1 MWAVSR
7 RIEIEL
13 TSRREDG
20 SWTWRAAGARRPK
33 GEVPARLLPESAAVG
48 TVLKAEADEGLDG
61 LEIVAIHTPRARAS
75 RDDRLE
81 LLGSAP
87 APPVTT
93 TLVSRRGRSGADDHG
108 PDDRRSARGSQ
119 RRRDK
124 REKRDGRRQPTRRN
138 RDDSDAGDADHGD
151 RRRPRRGRDDQRPG
165 SSDRTGPDARRGE
178 RRDRPTRGQP
188 RPYRGDERSGR
199 SRRGE
204 GEHSGRRGAAH
215 DAGPRS
221 RDGKP
226 RGTRP
231 SKPRPRSPALKAARA
246 HRQAALKALPE
257 EQQPLARELLR
268 GGVPGVRK
276 SIERMNAKAA
286 TEKLPQ
292 IKSDALIALAE
303 ALAPGLKAAEWHDR
317 ADAAL
322 AGLADIDLRDI
333 RSVVA
338 AADRS
343 ARTDETRALA
353 ESLRAGL
360 AQRLESDHRK
370 WLDELAATIH
380 EGRTVRALRL
390 SSRPPK
396 AGTPLPPDMAE
407 RLAEMAAA
415 DLSASANQQR
425 WATVVDS
432 VALSPV
438 RTQVV
443 PVGIPEEPTEE
454 LLGTIRKL
462 ADRVPQVAA
471 LFGVAPTPPR
481 RGRRPPPP
489 PDKPSTTGDPTEK
502 PPQAA
507 GEQPP
512 QDATEQPPQAAGEQ
526 PPQDAEPS
534 NDAEQPEDNTE
545 AAQAA
550 AEQPDDNAEAA
561 HGEGAGLEAES
572 EDR

>member
-1 MWAVSR
+1 MSR
-7 RIEIEL
+7 RLEIEL

-20 SWTWRAAGARRPK
+20 TWTWRAAGARRPK
-33 GEVPARLLPESAAVG
+33 GEVPARLLPDSASVG
-48 TVLKAEADEGLDG
+48 TVLKAEADDGLDG
-61 LEIVAIHTPRARAS
+61 LEIVAIHAPRPRPN

-81 LLGSAP
+81 LIGSTQEP
-87 APPVTT
+87 LVTT
-93 TLVSRRGRSGADDHG
+93 KLVSRRGRPRSDDDRHDDGRASRG
-108 PDDRRSARGSQ
+108 PDR

-124 REKRDGRRQPTRRN
+124 RERRDGRRQPARRGKA
-138 RDDSDAGDADHGD
+138 DSDASGPEDADDGRD
-151 RRRPRRGRDDQRPG
+151 RRKPRRDRDDRRSDAADRTDRGPRRGD
-165 SSDRTGPDARRGE
+165 
-178 RRDRPTRGQP
+178 RRDRPARGRARTGQ
-188 RPYRGDERSGR
+188 GEQRSGQSR
-199 SRRGE
+199 RDESGRGSRRG
-204 GEHSGRRGAAH
+204 SA
-215 DAGPRS
+215 DGPGPKG

-226 RGTRP
+226 RDSRP
-231 SKPRPRSPALKAARA
+231 PRPRSRTPALKASRK
-246 HRQAALKALPE
+246 HRQAALKALPA
-257 EQQPLARELLR
+257 EQQPLAREVLR

-286 TEKLPQ
+286 AEKLPQ
-292 IKSDALIALAE
+292 IKSDPLIALAE
-303 ALAPGLKAAEWHDR
+303 TLAPGLKAAEWHDR

-322 AGLADIDLRDI
+322 AGIAEIDLRDI

-353 ESLRAGL
+353 ESLRSGL
-360 AQRLESDHRK
+360 AQRLEIDHRK

-407 RLAEMAAA
+407 RLANMAAA
-415 DLSASANQQR
+415 DLNASANQQR

-443 PVGIPEEPTEE
+443 PAGIPEEPTEE
-454 LLGTIRKL
+454 LLGAIRKL

-471 LFGVAPTPPR
+471 LFGVTPAPPR

-489 PDKPSTTGDPTEK
+489 PAKPSTPEAQKEDPL
-502 PPQAA
+502 QAA
-507 GEQPP
+507 
-512 QDATEQPPQAAGEQ
+512 
-526 PPQDAEPS
+526 
-534 NDAEQPEDNTE
+534 DAEQ
-545 AAQAA
+545 AAPQEQIAPA
-550 AEQPDDNAEAA
+550 EEPGNNADQTAPQEQPDNNAEQTAREEQPEEDPEQTA
-561 HGEGAGLEAES
+561 HQEQTAREETAS
-572 EDR
+572 